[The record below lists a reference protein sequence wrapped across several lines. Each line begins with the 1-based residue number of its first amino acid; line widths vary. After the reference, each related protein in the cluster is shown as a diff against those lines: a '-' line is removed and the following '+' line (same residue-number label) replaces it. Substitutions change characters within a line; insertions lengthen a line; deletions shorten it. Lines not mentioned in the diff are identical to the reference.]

1 MASRRKL
8 KKQVV
13 QLVGQIYEDAVLL
26 QQLSTQTVQEQLDE
40 LIDDLIVFTDDTIR
54 RIQHPDGKDTPKLI
68 RSYYRKLRN
77 DIAER
82 ETDFNDRIE
91 ALLTAE

>member
-82 ETDFNDRIE
+82 EADFNDRIE